1 MAKCV
6 NLRVSE
12 YSVYIGRAGKGQDG
26 DFGSPIVMHKPC
38 PECNQ
43 IHRTNESTLL
53 CYRKY
58 VVRRVNTDFQFR
70 EKVKTLKIQIAFY
83 CIRLLPIPS
92 KIQSFSVKRTRSR
105 TLQPPGRLKAR
116 SQ

>member
-58 VVRRVNTDFQFR
+58 VVRRVNTDSQFR
-70 EKVKTLKIQIAFY
+70 EKVKNLKNETLGCFCKPKACHGDVLVSLIDVLNKI
-83 CIRLLPIPS
+83 
-92 KIQSFSVKRTRSR
+92 
-105 TLQPPGRLKAR
+105 
-116 SQ
+116 